1 MRGSYT
7 MLVIV
12 LIIAIVWYLWQSHK
26 PRVVQKFCNMIQRI
40 HADPN
45 KPYLS
50 ERDNFSPDR
59 PHDCELSRRGPG
71 KWAATTE
78 QNAIAVANGF

>member
-1 MRGSYT
+1 
-7 MLVIV
+7 MLVIL
-12 LIIAIVWYLWQSHK
+12 LIVAIAWYLWLGHK
-26 PRVVQKFCNMIQRI
+26 PRPVQKFCDTQRVVV
-40 HADPN
+40 ANPN

-71 KWAATTE
+71 NWAAKTE

>member
-1 MRGSYT
+1 
-7 MLVIV
+7 MLVIL
-12 LIIAIVWYLWQSHK
+12 LIVAIVWYLWLGHK
-26 PRVVQKFCNMIQRI
+26 PRLVQKFCDTQRVF
-40 HADPN
+40 AN
-45 KPYLS
+45 PYLS

-71 KWAATTE
+71 KWAAKAE